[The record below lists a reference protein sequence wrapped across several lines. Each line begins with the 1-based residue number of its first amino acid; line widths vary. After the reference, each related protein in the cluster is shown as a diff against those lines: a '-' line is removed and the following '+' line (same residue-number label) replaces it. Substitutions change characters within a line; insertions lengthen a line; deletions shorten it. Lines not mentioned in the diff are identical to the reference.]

1 MVYSQVNIRHICT
14 LFFYFIF
21 ILRCGVMRPRPALNS
36 PCSLL
41 SETAG
46 LAVPD
51 PFSPGFPNTPDEF
64 SVEQ

>member
-1 MVYSQVNIRHICT
+1 
-14 LFFYFIF
+14 
-21 ILRCGVMRPRPALNS
+21 MRPRPALNS

-64 SVEQ
+64 SVEQWVTQEHTLPFSDA